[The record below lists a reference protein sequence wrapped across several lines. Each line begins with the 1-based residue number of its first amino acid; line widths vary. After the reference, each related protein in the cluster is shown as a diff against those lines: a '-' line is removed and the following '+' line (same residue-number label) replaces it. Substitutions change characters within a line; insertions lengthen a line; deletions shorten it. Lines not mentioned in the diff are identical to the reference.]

1 MLSKECIEKI
11 VFMSDSQNIA
21 NFTILAIEHLKKA
34 YPYNDNVV
42 NNAIELVIGA
52 AKPYSID
59 DIDIA
64 KVEEKVR
71 KQCYKAEN
79 AENIR
84 VTDIDTITLEVTVMY
99 KNPDDKYDNTC
110 RIDIADILKEK

>member
-21 NFTILAIEHLKKA
+21 NFAILAIEHLKKA

-42 NNAIELVIGA
+42 NNAIDLVIGT

-64 KVEEKVR
+64 KVEEKVK

-79 AENIR
+79 AENIHIKN
-84 VTDIDTITLEVTVMY
+84 VDAIALEVEVEY
-99 KNPDDKYDNTC
+99 KNPDDKYANTC
-110 RIDIADILKEK
+110 RLDIADVLKC